1 VSAIAGYLFQ
11 LLGGGMCRQLRFK
24 VESERKNKYSG
35 NAEAG
40 RQTRPAKAAI
50 IRGVVKEGR

>member
-1 VSAIAGYLFQ
+1 MRI
-11 LLGGGMCRQLRFK
+11 K
-24 VESERKNKYSG
+24 VESERKNKYSV

-50 IRGVVKEGR
+50 ICGVVKEGW

>member
-1 VSAIAGYLFQ
+1 
-11 LLGGGMCRQLRFK
+11 MCRQLRFK